1 MRGSA
6 LAVAFLSTRWQACK
20 GQPWVGTLLVPG
32 SRRKK
37 ASLGNKYWVAEVGE
51 ILSRYPRDIY
61 SSFGFPGKVKNIDAA
76 IHEEETAK
84 TYFFVPSEYWRYDEN
99 MQSTDAGY
107 PKEIIH
113 DFPGIGKNVD
123 AVFEDRGFFYFFHGK
138 GQYKSDP
145 KTKQILAS

>member
-1 MRGSA
+1 MRS
-6 LAVAFLSTRWQACK
+6 LAT
-20 GQPWVGTLLVPG
+20 
-32 SRRKK
+32 RRKIE
-37 ASLGNKYWVAEVGE
+37 AGNKYWVAEVGE

-61 SSFGFPGKVKNIDAA
+61 SSFGFPGRVRNIDTA

-84 TYFFVPSEYWRYDEN
+84 MYFFVPSEYWRYDEN
-99 MQSTDAGY
+99 TQSMDAGY

-113 DFPGIGKNVD
+113 DFSGIGKKVD
-123 AVFEDRGFFYFFHGK
+123 ALFQDRGFFYFFHGK